1 MGGRGSVFL
10 NILSQIKIEVW
21 DYWIATIQVLLKEK
35 LYNLI
40 FSSGNMRVVKSDQ
53 FISIEQ
59 EWGREASIQ
68 ILNIDN
74 NTPKISLVIFNQY
87 SLIA

>member
-1 MGGRGSVFL
+1 
-10 NILSQIKIEVW
+10 
-21 DYWIATIQVLLKEK
+21 
-35 LYNLI
+35 
-40 FSSGNMRVVKSDQ
+40 MRVVKSDQ